1 MKKLHVLTFSALVSV
16 AWLSPATIWA
26 GGYATA
32 RFGGDHGHAASD
44 HVSSIYYNPA
54 GLAFGTGTRVYV
66 EGLFVFRQATYNR
79 SVDAIDNL
87 GTGTPNE
94 DDAILN
100 ANRGAAELNNFL
112 VSPFLGVSTDLGID
126 GLALG
131 FGFYAPFGG
140 QATWDGDDTFD
151 GNEQLP
157 GAVDGAQRWA
167 SIEGFHRVIFATA
180 AASYR
185 LSRPRISF
193 GVGLNLVQQS
203 LETVRARNTD
213 GTDDL
218 FGTGGNITEGR
229 TLLEGSQTSF
239 SIGAGVAWQATDA
252 LRLGLSYQSMPG
264 FGESELEGTLT
275 SQFGG
280 GSRLVNE
287 TTLQLIVP
295 DIVRFGLV
303 YQASPKVEVRLA
315 ADYQRWGQF
324 DQHCLLARTEDGIGE
339 CAIDENGARAEGGEN
354 ILLVIPRSWDDTFGV
369 RVGASYW
376 LTELFE
382 AFGGIGYDSN
392 AIPDETL
399 EAGFFDMNKI
409 VTTVGVRYDM
419 MGSKLKLT
427 GSFTNVF
434 YFDREIGPR
443 TMDPAL
449 PSRNPDGAGSYE
461 QLINFFTLGAQ
472 FSF

>member
-1 MKKLHVLTFSALVSV
+1 MKKLPFLAFIALVSV
-16 AWLSPATIWA
+16 AWSSPATVLA

-54 GLAFGTGTRVYV
+54 GLAFGSGTRVYV
-66 EGLFVFRQATYNR
+66 EGLFAFRQATYNR

-112 VSPFLGVSTDLGID
+112 VAPFLGVSTDLGID
-126 GLALG
+126 GLGLG
-131 FGFYAPFGG
+131 FGIYAPFGG
-140 QATWDGDDTFD
+140 QASWDGDDTFD
-151 GNEQLP
+151 GNEEIP
-157 GAVDGAQRWA
+157 GAADGSQRWA
-167 SIEGFHRVIFATA
+167 SIEGFHRVIFATL

-185 LSRPRISF
+185 LSNPRLSI
-193 GVGLNLVQQS
+193 GVGVNLVQQS
-203 LETVRARNTD
+203 LETVRARNTN

-218 FGTGGNITEGR
+218 FGSGGNIVEGR
-229 TLLEGSQTSF
+229 TLLEGSGTSV
-239 SIGAGVAWQATDA
+239 SMGVGVAWQATDA
-252 LRLGLSYQSMPG
+252 LRIGLSYQSMPG
-264 FGESELEGTLT
+264 FGESELDGTLT

-280 GSRLVNE
+280 GPRLVAE

-295 DIVRFGLV
+295 DIARFGLV
-303 YQASPKVEVRLA
+303 YQASPKVEIRLA

-324 DQHCLLARTEDGIGE
+324 EQHCLLAREGASECSLAEDGSQAE
-339 CAIDENGARAEGGEN
+339 DGAGI
-354 ILLVIPRSWDDTFGV
+354 ILAIPRDWNDTFGV

-376 LTELFE
+376 LTERFE
-382 AFGGIGYDSN
+382 AFGGVGYDSN

-409 VTTVGVRYDM
+409 ITTLGVRYDM
-419 MGSKLKLT
+419 MGGKVKLN

-461 QLINFFTLGAQ
+461 QLINFLTVGAQ
-472 FSF
+472 VSF